1 MGSSALPTVAPPE
14 RSSFVDRMKS
24 SVSMRQKGA
33 VGLDNLGNTCFMN
46 ATLQSDLLREELMS
60 QSPLSTNV
68 NRTKKTRGAITDS
81 LSRTAQKIFSMDSG
95 SVSPHEFRQ
104 AVTSWA
110 RSFSNYHQH
119 DAQEFLRFLL
129 DGLHEELNRVRA
141 PPPYQELK
149 DVAGETAR
157 AQASRWARY
166 HEDRNS
172 SVITDI
178 FGGLLQSDRTCRV
191 CGNVSRSF
199 DPFLDLSV
207 PIKKSPSGRCALSDC
222 LGMFT
227 APETLSG
234 SERANCTQCKKP
246 TDSVIRLCV
255 YKLPRVLVIHL
266 KRFSGSSESYRSK
279 VTDDVQFPE
288 TFDMAPFV
296 STDAPRGDCFT
307 YSLTGVINHIGYSG
321 GGHYTAFATSPN
333 SRSEW
338 LEFDDGRVFTNP
350 RMNQSQA
357 YVLFYETE
365 RHPGGKL

>member
-1 MGSSALPTVAPPE
+1 
-14 RSSFVDRMKS
+14 
-24 SVSMRQKGA
+24 
-33 VGLDNLGNTCFMN
+33 
-46 ATLQSDLLREELMS
+46 
-60 QSPLSTNV
+60 
-68 NRTKKTRGAITDS
+68 
-81 LSRTAQKIFSMDSG
+81 MDSG

-149 DVAGETAR
+149 DIAGETAR

-207 PIKKSPSGRCALSDC
+207 PIKKSTSGRCTLSDC

-227 APETLSG
+227 ATETLAG
-234 SERANCTQCKKP
+234 SERAHCAQCKKL

-255 YKLPRVLVIHL
+255 YKLPKVLVIHL

-279 VTDDVQFPE
+279 VTDEVHFSE
-288 TFDMAPFV
+288 MFDMGSFV
-296 STDAPRGDCFT
+296 STDAPRGDTNPLYC
-307 YSLTGVINHIGYSG
+307 LTGVINHIGYSG
-321 GGHYTAFATSPN
+321 GGHYTALATSPIN
-333 SRSEW
+333 RSEW
-338 LEFDDGRVFTNP
+338 HEFDDGRVQLNP
-350 RMNQSQA
+350 RMSQSQA
-357 YVLFYETE
+357 YVLFYESV
-365 RHPGGKL
+365 R